1 MRSIAAVAAVLC
13 LFAGIA
19 YATTTTGS
27 LEPTTGTWRAY
38 RGSTFGTLVC
48 SNSSEAA
55 MLACVAADAETRK
68 VSTRYQL
75 RYPNRYVTVTYS
87 APVAN
92 RAPTISGM
100 PPSTGQVGVVYRFQ
114 PTASDPDGNPLTFS
128 IQQRPRWATFNTS
141 TGELVGTPTADDV
154 AFHASIVIGVSDGKA
169 SAALP
174 EFSIAVRAASTT
186 EPTTPPPSGTGT
198 ATLSWTPPTQ
208 TVDGSVLSNLA
219 GYRISYGKSATELTQ
234 AVQVPSATA
243 RTHELVNL
251 PVGTWFFTI
260 RAYSTD
266 GTESAQ
272 SNVVSKSIL

>member
-1 MRSIAAVAAVLC
+1 MHFHRIVVAAALC
-13 LFAGIA
+13 VLFAGVAI
-19 YATTTTGS
+19 ATTTVGS
-27 LEPTTGTWRAY
+27 LEPTSGTWRVY
-38 RGSTFGTLVC
+38 RGSTRVC
-48 SNSSEAA
+48 SANSEAA
-55 MLACVAADAETRK
+55 ALACAAADAERRAA
-68 VSTRYQL
+68 STRYQI
-75 RYPNRYVTVTYS
+75 RYPNRYVSVTYT

-92 RAPTISGM
+92 RAPTISGA
-100 PPSTGQVGVVYRFQ
+100 PPAAGQVGVVYRFK
-114 PTASDPDGNPLTFS
+114 PTASDPDGNALTFS
-128 IQQRPRWATFNTS
+128 VANRPRWATFNTS

-186 EPTTPPPSGTGT
+186 EPTPPPPAGTGA

-208 TVDGSVLSNLA
+208 NVDGSVLSNLA

-234 AVQVPSATA
+234 TVQVPSATA
-243 RTHELVNL
+243 RMHELVNL